1 MNAYSL
7 ASRFHF
13 RLTFWKGVFIILVIL
28 GMYSAFVR
36 FFYGLGTATNL
47 TDQFP
52 WGLWIGFD
60 VLCGVGLAA
69 GGFTLAAIVYIFN
82 IKKFHPIVRP
92 AILTAFLG
100 YLMVIIA
107 ILFDLGR
114 PYRIWHPI
122 IMWNPHSVMF
132 EVGWCVMLY
141 TSVLALEFSPIV
153 LEKLRLKK
161 FLKIIRT
168 FLIPLVI
175 LGVILSTIHQS
186 SLGSLYLIVPEKLYP
201 LWYSPLLPILFFI
214 SAVAVGFAMV
224 VFESFLSARAFNK
237 QLEKSLVS
245 ELARVIVFILSL
257 YALLK
262 LQDFA
267 RRDAWSFMFINRTE
281 TYFFWAEISLG
292 VIITMILLAI
302 PKIRNNERTLFI
314 GVLLVVLGFIMNR
327 LNVAITGMESYAQ
340 VNYFPS
346 WMEISVTMMIV
357 ALGFAAFRT
366 AVKYLP
372 IFEKRESIQIPYRK
386 QIKIRKVENHQL
398 QKEKTTN

>member
-1 MNAYSL
+1 MNAHSL
-7 ASRFHF
+7 VSRFNF
-13 RLTFWKGVFIILVIL
+13 RLTFWKGVFIILLLL
-28 GMYSAFVR
+28 GMVSTFVR
-36 FFYGLGTATNL
+36 FFFGLGTATNL
-47 TDQFP
+47 SDQFP

-69 GGFTLAAIVYIFN
+69 GGFSLAAIVYIFN

-100 YLMVIIA
+100 YLLVIIA
-107 ILFDLGR
+107 LLFDLGR

-122 IMWNPHSVMF
+122 VMWNPHSVMF

-141 TSVLALEFSPIV
+141 TTVLALEFSPIV
-153 LEKLRLKK
+153 LERLRWNK

-175 LGVILSTIHQS
+175 LGVILSTLHQS

-201 LWYSPLLPILFFI
+201 LWYSPLLPVLFFI

-224 VFESFLSARAFNK
+224 IFESFLSARAFNK
-237 QLEKSLVS
+237 QLERSLVS

-267 RRDAWSFMFINRTE
+267 RQDVWSFMFINRTE
-281 TYFFWAEISLG
+281 TYFFWAEILLG
-292 VIITMILLAI
+292 VVIPMILLSI
-302 PKIRNNERTLFI
+302 PKIRHNERTLFI

-340 VNYFPS
+340 ANYFPS
-346 WMEISVTMMIV
+346 WMEISVTLMIV

-372 IFEKRESIQIPYRK
+372 IFEKSEHIEIPYRK
-386 QIKIRKVENHQL
+386 QIKIRKVENRQL

>member
-1 MNAYSL
+1 
-7 ASRFHF
+7 
-13 RLTFWKGVFIILVIL
+13 
-28 GMYSAFVR
+28 
-36 FFYGLGTATNL
+36 
-47 TDQFP
+47 
-52 WGLWIGFD
+52 
-60 VLCGVGLAA
+60 
-69 GGFTLAAIVYIFN
+69 
-82 IKKFHPIVRP
+82 
-92 AILTAFLG
+92 
-100 YLMVIIA
+100 
-107 ILFDLGR
+107 
-114 PYRIWHPI
+114 
-122 IMWNPHSVMF
+122 
-132 EVGWCVMLY
+132 MLY

-175 LGVILSTIHQS
+175 LGVILSTLHQS

-292 VIITMILLAI
+292 VIIPMILLAI

>member
-1 MNAYSL
+1 MNAFNL
-7 ASRFHF
+7 VSRV
-13 RLTFWKGVFIILVIL
+13 RSQLTFWKSVFFILVAL
-28 GMYSAFVR
+28 GIYSTIIR

-47 TDQFP
+47 SDNFP

-82 IKKFHPIVRP
+82 IHKFKPIVRP

-141 TSVLALEFSPIV
+141 TTVLALEFSPVV
-153 LEKLRLKK
+153 LEKLRWNK
-161 FLKIIRT
+161 FLKIIRS

-175 LGVILSTIHQS
+175 LGVILSTLHQS

-201 LWYSPLLPILFFI
+201 LWYSPLLPIFFFI

-237 QLEKSLVS
+237 RLEKSLVA
-245 ELARVIVFILSL
+245 ELARVIVFVLSL
-257 YALLK
+257 YAVLK

-267 RRDAWSFMFINRTE
+267 RRDTWAYLFIPRTE
-281 TYFFWAEISLG
+281 TYFFWAEILLG
-292 VIITMILLAI
+292 LVIPVILLAI
-302 PKIRNNERTLFI
+302 PKVRLNERILFMS
-314 GVLLVVLGFIMNR
+314 VLMVILGFIMNR

-340 VNYFPS
+340 ANYFPS
-346 WMEISVTMMIV
+346 WMEISVTLMIV
-357 ALGFAAFRT
+357 ALGFAAFRV
-366 AVKYLP
+366 AVKHLP
-372 IFEKRESIQIPYRK
+372 IFEKSTEVSIPSSK
-386 QIKIRKVENHQL
+386 PIKIRKVEKHQL
-398 QKEKTTN
+398 QKQNIIN